1 MPRRLI
7 HITVI
12 AVLALSMSACVKH
25 RNAPKSYSHTAP
37 VDSSRSASNL
47 PDGSGGVRKTGK
59 PYRIAGKWYYP
70 MQTVGAYDET
80 GTASWYGR
88 DFHGKKTAN
97 GERYDMHAL
106 SAAHKTLPMPTLVR
120 VTNLENGRSVVVR
133 VNDRG
138 PFVKNRIIDLSYAA
152 ARQLG
157 YDNKG
162 TAHVRVQ
169 TLDQPAPTMAAREL
183 PAARSVITSPAALPP
198 IVPATWTNSNSTP
211 SGTIYVQLG
220 AFSSEGNAVQLRNAV
235 SGMFSNVLIQPRH
248 IASQTLYRVRI
259 GPFDDMR
266 KIESTVQTLQQ
277 NGYDDAV
284 VIIE

>member
-1 MPRRLI
+1 MQRRLI
-7 HITVI
+7 PLMAI
-12 AVLALSMSACVKH
+12 AALVLSMSACATHH
-25 RNAPKSYSHTAP
+25 RTQAHPHAAPS
-37 VDSSRSASNL
+37 DSPRSTSGL
-47 PDGSGGVRKTGK
+47 PDGSGGVRKTGN
-59 PYRIAGKWYYP
+59 PYRIAGRWYYP
-70 MQTVGAYDET
+70 MQTAAAYDET

-138 PFVKNRIIDLSYAA
+138 PFVKNRLIDLSYAA

-169 TLDQPAPTMAAREL
+169 TLDQPAPALATHERPVERRVQNPPPAFHPVVPSAWAHAAA
-183 PAARSVITSPAALPP
+183 PTGA
-198 IVPATWTNSNSTP
+198 
-211 SGTIYVQLG
+211 IYVQLG
-220 AFSSEGNAVQLRNAV
+220 AFSSENNAVQLRNAV
-235 SGMFSNVLIQPRH
+235 SGLFSNVLIQPRH
-248 IASQTLYRVRI
+248 IAAQTLYRVRI
-259 GPFDDMR
+259 GPFEDMR
-266 KIESTVQTLQQ
+266 NIENTVQTLQHH
-277 NGYDDAV
+277 GYDDAV